1 MHRFRI
7 FSAVAAVAALAL
19 TAGIAT
25 AHLMPTASDQG
36 LSTARNASGQ
46 DVPMGV
52 DGSFTDPAPAA
63 APADPAGQPT
73 DTHGYTVSQAAK
85 GPTPS
90 DGGWANHGAY
100 VSSIA
105 RGQGQQNA
113 AATASAV
120 PSPEEPAQATDGL
133 AHRP

>member
-1 MHRFRI
+1 MYRLRL
-7 FSAVAAVAALAL
+7 FSVAAAVATLAL

-25 AHLMPTASDQG
+25 AHLMPAASDAG
-36 LSTARNASGQ
+36 RSTARDASGH

-52 DGSFTDPAPAA
+52 DGSFTDTTQPSN
-63 APADPAGQPT
+63 PADPAAGS
-73 DTHGYTVSQAAK
+73 HGSTVSQAAQ

-105 RGQGQQNA
+105 KGWGQQNA
-113 AATASAV
+113 AARPSAA

-133 AHRP
+133 SHRP

>member
-1 MHRFRI
+1 MQRFRI
-7 FSAVAAVAALAL
+7 FSVVAAVATLAL

-25 AHLMPTASDQG
+25 AHLMPAASDQG
-36 LSTARNASGQ
+36 LNTARQASGH

-52 DGSFTDPAPAA
+52 DGSFTDTTQPMD
-63 APADPAGQPT
+63 PADVAAS
-73 DTHGYTVSQAAK
+73 THGYTVSQGAQ

-105 RGQGQQNA
+105 KDWGQQQSA
-113 AATASAV
+113 AQQSAA

-133 AHRP
+133 SHRP

>member
-7 FSAVAAVAALAL
+7 FSVVAAVASLAL

-25 AHLMPTASDQG
+25 AHLMPAASDHG
-36 LSTARNASGQ
+36 LSTARDASGR
-46 DVPMGV
+46 DLPMGV
-52 DGSFTDPAPAA
+52 DGAFTDPTANHDAA
-63 APADPAGQPT
+63 LSAAPT
-73 DTHGYTVSQAAK
+73 DTHGYTVSQAAQQ
-85 GPTPS
+85 PTPS

-105 RGQGQQNA
+105 KGWGQQA
-113 AATASAV
+113 AAEQQSAAT
-120 PSPEEPAQATDGL
+120 SPDEPVQATDGL